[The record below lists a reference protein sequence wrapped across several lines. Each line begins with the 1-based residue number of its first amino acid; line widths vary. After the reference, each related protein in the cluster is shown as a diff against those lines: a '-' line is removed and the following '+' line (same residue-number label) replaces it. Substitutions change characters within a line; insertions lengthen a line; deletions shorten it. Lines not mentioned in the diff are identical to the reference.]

1 MHILKIVLILIALF
15 ILLVIIV
22 GYALSAK
29 GYDGSKSN
37 HFDGKKFLNK
47 TGIPAN
53 GLKDVLKYVITRK
66 PESWT
71 RNYETYVRDIPL
83 PSPDSNEV
91 SVTFV
96 NHSTF
101 IIQYKKHSFDWWD
114 EQKINSLN
122 IQSVPANHFTSRGTF
137 DRDQTLWCGYILNMN
152 GHKIYFAGDTGYGD
166 VFKEIGNRI
175 GAIDVSLIP
184 IGAYLPRWFMSPI
197 HVSPK
202 ESVLIHKDVNSKHSI
217 GMHFGT
223 FALADD
229 GPDRPIKDLTMEK
242 KAQGIDDKDFIV
254 PDEGH
259 SYSFRL
265 K

>member
-101 IIQYKKHSFDWWD
+101 IIQYKKMTVVTDPVWS
-114 EQKINSLN
+114 
-122 IQSVPANHFTSRGTF
+122 
-137 DRDQTLWCGYILNMN
+137 DRCSPVQ
-152 GHKIYFAGDTGYGD
+152 FAGPARFRPPGVNFEDLPKVD
-166 VFKEIGNRI
+166 VVVISHNHYDHLDKSTILDLIEKQIKV
-175 GAIDVSLIP
+175 ID
-184 IGAYLPRWFMSPI
+184 
-197 HVSPK
+197 
-202 ESVLIHKDVNSKHSI
+202 
-217 GMHFGT
+217 
-223 FALADD
+223 
-229 GPDRPIKDLTMEK
+229 
-242 KAQGIDDKDFIV
+242 
-254 PDEGH
+254 
-259 SYSFRL
+259 
-265 K
+265 